1 MYTYETRHEEE
12 EISIVESIVSWLEF
26 LGNTSCDKCS
36 LYVDGIDVC
45 FVGPSERYD
54 IKLIN

>member
-1 MYTYETRHEEE
+1 MTRHEEE

-26 LGNTSCDKCS
+26 LGNTSCDRCS